1 MLYNID
7 IACTECLISNME
19 SGMTTYNSTACVFR
33 RVKHQ
38 RCLEMDT
45 QEMSSLFSLGAGEYD
60 RYRRRVIPNFD
71 QFYGTAL
78 QAVPFDANEAIKIA
92 DLGAGT
98 GILSFMLAMRFP
110 QSDLTLIDV
119 THDMLEEA
127 RKKFRNASH
136 VRYEIKDYAFE
147 DLACD
152 YDLIVSAMSI
162 HHLDHDSQYDLYAR
176 IFDRLRPGGAFI
188 NADLVKG
195 SSESLDRMYRD
206 SWLGFIRN
214 SGLKDSH
221 IERIMER
228 MRLDQPSPLLDQI
241 SWLNSIGYTD
251 VDCFYKYFNFAVVSG
266 RKPFST
272 STHKRVTS

>member
-1 MLYNID
+1 MMDVQD
-7 IACTECLISNME
+7 I
-19 SGMTTYNSTACVFR
+19 
-33 RVKHQ
+33 
-38 RCLEMDT
+38 
-45 QEMSSLFSLGAGEYD
+45 SSLFSLGVGEYD
-60 RYRRRVIPNFD
+60 RHRRRIIPNFD
-71 QFYGTAL
+71 QFYGTVL
-78 QAVPFDANEAIKIA
+78 QAIPFDPSAAIRIA

-98 GILSFMLAMRFP
+98 GILSFMLTKCFP

-127 RKKFRNASH
+127 RKKFRNASN
-136 VRYEIKDYAFE
+136 VRYEIKDYSCD
-147 DLACD
+147 DLASD

-162 HHLDHDSQYDLYAR
+162 HHLDQDSQYDLYLR
-176 IFDRLRPGGAFI
+176 VFDRLMPGGAFV

-195 SSESLDRMYRD
+195 PSDSLDRMYSD
-206 SWLGFIRN
+206 SWLGFIRK
-214 SGLKDSH
+214 SGLKDSQ
-221 IERIMER
+221 IERILER
-228 MRLDQPSPLLDQI
+228 MQLDQPSPLFDQI